1 MRRAKTTS
9 ADQYS
14 MQEFGGNESISDPH
28 DGIPDKDI
36 LQENAELKEALL
48 KKTPFQSALNQEHK
62 FEVHKEKMVEI
73 IDWLKKCKE
82 SMLPHFQLPGRPDKN
97 RFGSVTSWNDK

>member
-1 MRRAKTTS
+1 
-9 ADQYS
+9 

-82 SMLPHFQLPGRPDKN
+82 VCYLIFNYRGVLIKIDSDL
-97 RFGSVTSWNDK
+97 